1 MSVIVFTL
9 ILLVTM
15 ISLKKRKKE
24 EESFEPQ
31 QFFEFEENNIE
42 EFKEKT
48 PIVEEKKVKFVY
60 DKDYADMVWDDRPLM
75 PSTPIWC
82 VPENLCGENVSEKL
96 KRVRESMAEEKSEN
110 LLISK
115 LFPWL
120 RRRDLNPRPFGP

>member
-24 EESFEPQ
+24 EESLEPQ

-48 PIVEEKKVKFVY
+48 PIVEEKKVKNNCEGERTIQENEKKQINSIEENKKFSLKEAVIY
-60 DKDYADMVWDDRPLM
+60 SSILERPY
-75 PSTPIWC
+75 
-82 VPENLCGENVSEKL
+82 K
-96 KRVRESMAEEKSEN
+96 
-110 LLISK
+110 
-115 LFPWL
+115 
-120 RRRDLNPRPFGP
+120 

>member
-48 PIVEEKKVKFVY
+48 PIVEEKKVKNNCEGERTIQENEKKQINSVEENKKFSLKEAVIY
-60 DKDYADMVWDDRPLM
+60 SSILERPY
-75 PSTPIWC
+75 
-82 VPENLCGENVSEKL
+82 K
-96 KRVRESMAEEKSEN
+96 
-110 LLISK
+110 
-115 LFPWL
+115 
-120 RRRDLNPRPFGP
+120 

>member
-42 EFKEKT
+42 EVKEKT
-48 PIVEEKKVKFVY
+48 PIVEEKKVKNNCEGERTIQENEKKQINSVEENKKFSLKEAVIY
-60 DKDYADMVWDDRPLM
+60 SSILERPY
-75 PSTPIWC
+75 
-82 VPENLCGENVSEKL
+82 K
-96 KRVRESMAEEKSEN
+96 
-110 LLISK
+110 
-115 LFPWL
+115 
-120 RRRDLNPRPFGP
+120 

>member
-48 PIVEEKKVKFVY
+48 PIVEEKKVKNNCEGEI
-60 DKDYADMVWDDRPLM
+60 
-75 PSTPIWC
+75 TIQ
-82 VPENLCGENVSEKL
+82 EN
-96 KRVRESMAEEKSEN
+96 EEKKQINSIEEN
-110 LLISK
+110 KKFSLKEAVIYSSILE
-115 LFPWL
+115 
-120 RRRDLNPRPFGP
+120 RPYK